1 MINYVNSYRF
11 KTGCQPGQECYVT
24 FEAGIANFGIT
35 SGPTPGIFYSNITTQ
50 PGLVGAIPGIF
61 YNSSTTAPSFS
72 GNIPGLFY
80 STTTTSPTFTS
91 CNLQG
96 YSLLSMLLPM
106 TGIIGSTLFND
117 LSSVPKTISPA
128 GNVQISNSQSKW
140 GTTSGAFDG
149 VGDYLSTTYVSS
161 FNWWSTDFTI
171 EYWIYINDLA
181 SMSYVDGGNTNS
193 VVIGNAAHNSTTNY
207 WSFGPIST
215 GVVRMY
221 YFNGASQSVSS
232 TATVTT
238 GTWTHLAMVKSSA
251 GINIFVDGV
260 GLASPVAVT
269 GTPQSSTSV
278 PLLIGQ
284 INNTS
289 MNAYMNDLRITTGMA
304 RYSANFTPPTQP
316 FPTSSGC

>member
-1 MINYVNSYRF
+1 MINYINSYRY
-11 KTGCQPGQECYVT
+11 KNICRPGQECYVT
-24 FEAGIANFGIT
+24 FESEPVTFDILAGPI
-35 SGPTPGIFYSNITTQ
+35 PGIFYSNITTQ
-50 PGLVGAIPGIF
+50 PGYAGAIPGIF
-61 YNSSTTAPSFS
+61 YNSSTTAPGFS
-72 GNIPGLFY
+72 GSTPGLFFN
-80 STTTTSPTFTS
+80 STTTSPTFTS
-91 CNLQG
+91 CDLQG
-96 YSLLSMLLPM
+96 YGMLSMLLPM

-117 LSSVPKTISPA
+117 LSSVPKTISPS
-128 GNVQISNSQSKW
+128 GNVQITDAQSKW

-149 VGDYLSTTYVSS
+149 TGDYLSTSYVSS

-193 VVIGNAAHNSTTNY
+193 VVIGNAAHNSATNY

-221 YFNGASQSVSS
+221 YYNGSSQSVSS
-232 TATVTT
+232 TSTVTT
-238 GTWTHLAMVKSSA
+238 GVWTHIAMVKNSA

-260 GLASPVAVT
+260 GLTSPVAVV
-269 GTPQSSTSV
+269 GTPQSSATV

-304 RYSANFTPPTQP
+304 RYSADFTPPTQP
-316 FPTSSGC
+316 FPTSTGC